1 MFKKEHTMGNELN
14 KLPPKVFLWGAIG
27 QVKLLRPVVEH
38 YGSKMIAVFDDRPE
52 LRAPYDDVPI
62 YYGWDKFLNWLN
74 EQDRSELG
82 FCIGV
87 GAPRGRFRLELHEK
101 LKNLNLP
108 PVTAVHPS
116 VIIADDAII
125 GEGSQIMAG
134 SIIGPTAN
142 LGTSCIINAK
152 VSVDHDN
159 IIGAGAEISPG
170 ATLCGVVTV
179 GENTWIGAGA
189 TVLPGIKIGS
199 DAIVGAGSLV
209 TREVPDNTTV
219 IGIPAKPMVKK

>member
-1 MFKKEHTMGNELN
+1 MGNQLN

-27 QVKLLRPVVEH
+27 QAKLLRPLVEH

-52 LRAPYDDVPI
+52 LRSPYEDIPI
-62 YYGWDKFLNWLN
+62 HYGWDFFLNWLN
-74 EQDRSELG
+74 EQERSELG

-101 LKNLNLP
+101 LKNLDLM
-108 PVTAVHPS
+108 PVTVAHPS
-116 VIIADDAII
+116 VIIAEDAVI

-134 SIIGPTAN
+134 SIIGPMAT
-142 LGTSCIINAK
+142 LGISCIVNAK
-152 VSVDHDN
+152 VSVDHDD
-159 IIGAGAEISPG
+159 IIGNGTEISPG

-189 TVLPGIKIGS
+189 TVLPGIKIGN
-199 DAIVGAGSLV
+199 DAIVGAGSVV
-209 TREVPDNTTV
+209 TKEVPDSATV
-219 IGIPAKPMVKK
+219 IGIPAKPMVKKILKTF